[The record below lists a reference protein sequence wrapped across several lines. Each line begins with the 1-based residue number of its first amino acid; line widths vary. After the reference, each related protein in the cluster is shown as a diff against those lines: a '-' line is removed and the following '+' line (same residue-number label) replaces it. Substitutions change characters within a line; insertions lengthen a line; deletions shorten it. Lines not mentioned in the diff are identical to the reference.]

1 MSMNAIWAV
10 PSMGIDPATGR
21 EIYINRKGQM
31 TYNWNVND
39 MIVCGD
45 SESKYR
51 GNFGVNGEYKGIGLS
66 VVFRYLGG
74 GKMYNQTLV
83 DRVENIDVYYN
94 VDRRVLSGRWQE
106 PGQHADY
113 KILGDYWDSENEVW
127 VNEKTRATS
136 RFVQK
141 RNELDFASLTAYYD
155 FKREWIAK
163 IGFERLRMTALMNEV
178 TKISSIKIE
187 RGTTYPFSRTLTFQL
202 SATF

>member
-1 MSMNAIWAV
+1 
-10 PSMGIDPATGR
+10 
-21 EIYINRKGQM
+21 M

-155 FKREWIAK
+155 FKREWIQK
-163 IGFERLRMTALMNEV
+163 IGLERLKLSFYMNDIC
-178 TKISSIKIE
+178 KFSSIKVE
-187 RGTTYPFSRTLTFQL
+187 RGLDYPFARTMSFAL